1 MEKTIPKLLR
11 ETALAYPET
20 AAQRSKDKDGNFI
33 PVTYHD
39 VFQFALDFGAGL
51 LSIGVQR
58 GDHIGLISDN
68 RKEWFQADVGLL
80 SIGAID
86 VPRGND
92 ATYVAEIW
100 QCDEIV
106 LQNCGDF
113 LLNLFCA
120 SSRIRGY
127 YDDGRQRHIAYE
139 FHIHSG
145 NEINTENNED
155 NEHHRNYCRMFDGKT
170 RKVHS
175 PAPFGLAP
183 LLTVSAPVLSAPAD
197 VLFAVAASST
207 FTT

>member
-39 VFQFALDFGAGL
+39 VFQLALDFGAGL

-92 ATYVAEIW
+92 AT
-100 QCDEIV
+100 
-106 LQNCGDF
+106 
-113 LLNLFCA
+113 
-120 SSRIRGY
+120 
-127 YDDGRQRHIAYE
+127 
-139 FHIHSG
+139 
-145 NEINTENNED
+145 END
-155 NEHHRNYCRMFDGKT
+155 LRFI
-170 RKVHS
+170 
-175 PAPFGLAP
+175 L
-183 LLTVSAPVLSAPAD
+183 
-197 VLFAVAASST
+197 
-207 FTT
+207 